1 MKTKSLGFIGGGRIT
16 KIFLQAFKNKKVEFR
31 KIVVFDTNPEIT
43 GKLKQLFPQIE
54 ISGVEQCASQD
65 VVFIALHPPVIAET
79 LEKIDPYVSSKSF
92 VISLAPKIT
101 IETII
106 GKLKTT
112 SKIARLIPNA
122 TSVINEGYNPVCFS
136 GGTSQQEKVE
146 IHEMLNTLGKT
157 FEVPEHKLEGYAII
171 SAMAPTY
178 FWFQWKKLRDIGE
191 EIGLTKDE
199 SDQTVYQTMISALN
213 TLFRSGLTDQD
224 VFDLI
229 PVKPMGENE
238 TEIINMFDQK
248 LKGLY
253 NKLVS

>member
-16 KIFLQAFKNKKVEFR
+16 KIFLQAFKNKNVGFR
-31 KIVVFDTNPEIT
+31 KIVVFDTNPETT

-54 ISGVEQCASQD
+54 ISGVEQCAAQD
-65 VVFIALHPPVIAET
+65 LVFIALHPPVIIET
-79 LEKIDPYVSSKSF
+79 LEKIGPFVSDKSI
-92 VISLAPKIT
+92 VISLAPKIK
-101 IETII
+101 IDSII

-112 SKIARLIPNA
+112 LKIARLIPNA

-136 GGTSQQEKVE
+136 GSISQQEKVE
-146 IHEMLNTLGKT
+146 ILEILGTLGKT
-157 FEVPEHKLEGYAII
+157 FEVPEQKLEAYAII

-199 SDQTVYQTMISALN
+199 SDQTVYQTMNSALN
-213 TLFRSGLTDQD
+213 TLFKSGLTDQD

-229 PVKPMGENE
+229 PVKPIGENE
-238 TEIINMFDQK
+238 VEIKNMYDQK